1 MIWEAEQGT
10 FAGGTATQVDERV
23 WAIDLGF
30 QGWAQVVHAYLL
42 TAPDELALIETGP
55 ASTLPALWAGI
66 RAAGFD
72 PAHLKKILV
81 SHIHL
86 DHSGAAGAIVRALPD
101 VHVYVH
107 PVGAPHLIDP
117 SRLVNSA
124 GRLYLE
130 RMDALWGEVVPV
142 PQDRVVPLAD
152 GETVE
157 AAGHVLSVL
166 FTPGHASHHVA
177 YWEPDLSAV
186 FTGDVGGVRM
196 PGSAYAL
203 PPAPPP
209 DLAPDDWA
217 VSSERLRQTGPRR
230 LYLTHGGPFD
240 DVAAHLAQLMPNLAE
255 VEEICRGAMLAG
267 ADDAT
272 VTELIQAHTE
282 ERIGPARQTRPGHRA
297 ALRLG
302 LAQLP
307 LRARVSPPPDAA
319 GGCARGGAAGG
330 LASREQRVGRRFT
343 DKRQARFWRR

>member
-1 MIWEAEQGT
+1 MWEAEPGA

-30 QGWAQVVHAYLL
+30 QGWDQVIYAYLL
-42 TAPDELALIETGP
+42 AAPDELALIETGP
-55 ASTLPALWAGI
+55 ASTVPALRAGI

-72 PAHLKKILV
+72 PEQLRKIFV

-86 DHSGAAGAIVRALPD
+86 DHSGGAGAIMRDQPEVQ
-101 VHVYVH
+101 VFVH

-124 GRLYLE
+124 ARLYGD

-142 PQDRVVPLAD
+142 PEARVAPLND

-157 AAGHVLSVL
+157 AAGHVLSAL

-177 YWEPDLSAV
+177 YWDPDLGAV

-196 PGSAYAL
+196 PGSPYAL

-209 DLAPDDWA
+209 ELAPDEW
-217 VSSERLRQTGPRR
+217 VLSTERLRQSGPRR

-240 DVAAHLAQLMPNLAE
+240 DVDEHIGQLMPNLDT
-255 VEEICRGAMLAG
+255 VEAICRDAMLAG
-267 ADDAT
+267 ADDEA
-272 VTELIQAHTE
+272 VTALIQAHTE
-282 ERIGPARQTRPGHRA
+282 QRIVPALSDDPGIVQRYGWAAPSFLSTLGFRRLLSRRSDIPRPDR
-297 ALRLG
+297 
-302 LAQLP
+302 
-307 LRARVSPPPDAA
+307 
-319 GGCARGGAAGG
+319 
-330 LASREQRVGRRFT
+330 
-343 DKRQARFWRR
+343 